1 MDQFIGVAGFI
12 LIFTLAIW
20 RKLHMGAVALGIA
33 YVVGTLHFDLGAEDI
48 SNGFPG
54 QLVITLIGVTYFFGL
69 GRINGTVDQIVESLV
84 AAVRGRVVLLPW
96 VFFALAA
103 AISASGALTVAV
115 LSILM
120 PIGMAFARTHR
131 INPLLMGLSIIN
143 GTNAGGFSP
152 VAIYYIIISSLF
164 EEHGITIE
172 PIPMFFW
179 TFTGSLLINIAVF
192 LLFQGRQLIGVT
204 VPPIDRASALPDDPV
219 SEDTVNWT
227 GTQRLTVVI
236 MIGIIIGALVFQLDV
251 GYMTIIGALILASLQ
266 PHHAQ
271 AGLQQ
276 IGWGV
281 VLLIGGMVTYV
292 NMLNATGVIESLA
305 HQVASIGT
313 PLIAALLL
321 LWVSGFITSFAS
333 SNAMFVILTPLSA
346 PLLAQGDLPALGFAI
361 ALALAVVPSD
371 CSPFST
377 AGALVVANTEEHRRD
392 RVHQRLMIW
401 AFSLVAITPFL
412 AWFLFVVI
420 PS

>member
-1 MDQFIGVAGFI
+1 MDQLIGVVGFI

-20 RKLHMGAVALGIA
+20 RSLHMGAVALGIA
-33 YVVGTLHFDLGAEDI
+33 YIVGTLYFGLRAEDV
-48 SNGFPG
+48 SAGFPG

-69 GRINGTVDQIVESLV
+69 GRINGTVDRIVETLV
-84 AAVRGRVVLLPW
+84 TAVRGRVVLLPW
-96 VFFALAA
+96 VFFVLAA
-103 AISASGALTVAV
+103 SIAASGALTVAV

-120 PIGMAFARTHR
+120 PIGMAFARTHK

-152 VAIYYIIISSLF
+152 VAIYYIILSSLF
-164 EEHGITIE
+164 EEHGIIID

-179 TFTGSLLINIAVF
+179 TFTGSLVINIVIFF
-192 LLFQGRQLIGVT
+192 LFGGRDLIGVRI
-204 VPPIDRASALPDDPV
+204 PPIDPASATPDDPI
-219 SEDTVNWT
+219 SDDTTGWT
-227 GTQRLTVVI
+227 GTQRITIGI
-236 MIGIIIGALVFQLDV
+236 MIAILIGALAFKLDV
-251 GYMTIIGALILASLQ
+251 GYMAIIGALILASLQ
-266 PHHAQ
+266 PQHAQ

-292 NMLNATGVIESLA
+292 NLLNTTGVIESLA

-313 PLIAALLL
+313 PLVAALLL

-333 SNAMFVILTPLSA
+333 SNAMFVILAPLSA
-346 PLLAQGDLPALGFAI
+346 PLLVQGDLPALGFAI

-377 AGALVVANTEEHRRD
+377 AGALVVANSEEHRRD

-401 AFSLVAITPFL
+401 AFSLVVATPFL
-412 AWFLFVVI
+412 AWLFFVVI